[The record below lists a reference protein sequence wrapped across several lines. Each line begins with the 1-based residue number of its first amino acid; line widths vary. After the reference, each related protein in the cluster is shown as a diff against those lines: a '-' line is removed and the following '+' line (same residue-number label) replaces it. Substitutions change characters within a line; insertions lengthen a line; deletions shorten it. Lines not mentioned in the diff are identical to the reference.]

1 MIMSNGYDR
10 INSNSCDLIIKNANV
25 VIPKVGVLRTNI
37 LIENGKIKELTN
49 SSASVNY
56 SKSIN
61 ANDKYVLPGLI
72 DPHVHYGVFSPVEI
86 AAATESKSAAVGG
99 VTTIMRMLRVYE
111 SYKDEISKHLEAS
124 ARNHFIDYGIH
135 ASILN
140 SDQVKDISYLYQSGI
155 HSFKLYMNLGS
166 TDNRILMDMYPIE
179 IYVYRKMCSFQMNS
193 VIASSASLQHLRT
206 RLFSCTQKTIIRVRI
221 SLRKRN

>member
-1 MIMSNGYDR
+1 M
-10 INSNSCDLIIKNANV
+10 
-25 VIPKVGVLRTNI
+25 IPKIGVLKRNI

-72 DPHVHYGVFSPVEI
+72 DPHVHYGVFSPVEM

-111 SYKDEISKHLEAS
+111 SYKDEISKHLDSECKEPF
-124 ARNHFIDYGIH
+124 H
-135 ASILN
+135 
-140 SDQVKDISYLYQSGI
+140 
-155 HSFKLYMNLGS
+155 
-166 TDNRILMDMYPIE
+166 
-179 IYVYRKMCSFQMNS
+179 
-193 VIASSASLQHLRT
+193 
-206 RLFSCTQKTIIRVRI
+206 RLWHTCINTKF
-221 SLRKRN
+221 

>member
-10 INSNSCDLIIKNANV
+10 INGNSCDIIINNGNV

-72 DPHVHYGVFSPVEI
+72 NPRI
-86 AAATESKSAAVGG
+86 T
-99 VTTIMRMLRVYE
+99 LW
-111 SYKDEISKHLEAS
+111 
-124 ARNHFIDYGIH
+124 
-135 ASILN
+135 SI
-140 SDQVKDISYLYQSGI
+140 
-155 HSFKLYMNLGS
+155 F
-166 TDNRILMDMYPIE
+166 T
-179 IYVYRKMCSFQMNS
+179 C
-193 VIASSASLQHLRT
+193 
-206 RLFSCTQKTIIRVRI
+206 
-221 SLRKRN
+221 